1 MANFL
6 FYLTGILNNMGYI
19 GILIVVGLE
28 YACFPISSEVLLP
41 FIGYGVYIEGMSIL
55 GAIIVAT
62 IGAVLGCSFCYGI
75 GRFGRN
81 ILDKV
86 LLNRLTSLK
95 EGIKKADTF
104 FHKAGRQSV
113 FWGRFIPIVRTYIS
127 FPVGMIKMKYSSFLF
142 YSFAGALL
150 WNSVLISVGY
160 FLGEYW
166 IKVSFLIKENASV
179 IVLICIVS
187 FLLLSFI
194 KHQK

>member
-95 EGIKKADTF
+95 EGIKKADIF